1 MILKRMVDLFLSIL
15 GLILLLPLLALMSIA
30 IFLESGFP
38 ILHRRKVH
46 SSPTETFNFYKFRTM
61 YKDADSRL
69 EILLNNNPEIK
80 LEYEKYY
87 KLKND
92 PRITKLGQIL
102 RKLSLDELPQLLN
115 VVFSQLS
122 LVGPRPKTT
131 YELNKYFKKE
141 DHELL
146 FKVKPGITCIW
157 QISGRSNINYS
168 ERVEMDLNYAKNRS
182 FIMDMKI
189 LFKTPFALLKNKDAV

>member
-1 MILKRMVDLFLSIL
+1 MTLKRMIDLFLSIL

-46 SSPTETFNFYKFRTM
+46 SSPTETFYFYKFRTM

-80 LEYEKYY
+80 SEYEKYY

-92 PRITKLGQIL
+92 PRITKLGHIL

-168 ERVEMDLNYAKNRS
+168 KRVEMDLKYAKNRS

>member
-1 MILKRMVDLFLSIL
+1 MILKRMVDLFLSIV
-15 GLILLLPLLALMSIA
+15 GLILLLPLLALLSIA
-30 IFLESGFP
+30 IFLESGLP

-46 SSPTETFNFYKFRTM
+46 SSPTKTFYFYKFRTM

-80 LEYEKYY
+80 SEYEKYY
-87 KLKND
+87 KLKDD
-92 PRITKLGQIL
+92 PRVTKLGQIL
-102 RKLSLDELPQLLN
+102 RKLSMDELPQLLN

-168 ERVEMDLNYAKNRS
+168 ERVEMDLSYAKSRS

>member
-1 MILKRMVDLFLSIL
+1 MILKRMVDLFLSIV
-15 GLILLLPLLALMSIA
+15 GLILLLPLLALLSIA
-30 IFLESGFP
+30 IFLESGLP

-46 SSPTETFNFYKFRTM
+46 SSPTKTFYFYKFRTM

-80 LEYEKYY
+80 SEYEKYY
-87 KLKND
+87 KLKDD

-168 ERVEMDLNYAKNRS
+168 ERVEMDLSYAKSRS

>member
-15 GLILLLPLLALMSIA
+15 GLILLLPLLVLMSIA

-46 SSPTETFNFYKFRTM
+46 SSPTETFYFYKFRTM

-69 EILLNNNPEIK
+69 EILLNNNSEIK
-80 LEYEKYY
+80 SEYEKYY
-87 KLKND
+87 KLKDD
-92 PRITKLGQIL
+92 PRITKLGHIL
-102 RKLSLDELPQLLN
+102 RKLSLDEFPQLLN

-131 YELNKYFKKE
+131 YELNKYFKKK

-168 ERVEMDLNYAKNRS
+168 ERVEMDLYYSKNRS

-189 LFKTPFALLKNKDAV
+189 LFKTPLALLKNKDAV

>member
-1 MILKRMVDLFLSIL
+1 MILKRMVDLFLSIV
-15 GLILLLPLLALMSIA
+15 GLILLLPLLALLSIA
-30 IFLESGFP
+30 IFLESGLP

-46 SSPTETFNFYKFRTM
+46 SSPTKTFYFYKFRTM

-80 LEYEKYY
+80 SEYEKYY
-87 KLKND
+87 KLKDD

-102 RKLSLDELPQLLN
+102 RKLSVDELPQLLN

-168 ERVEMDLNYAKNRS
+168 ERVEMDLSYAKSRS